1 MLHIQIIREVG
12 RKRFPRPAQIGG
24 FAYKIEAMLR
34 INLFGAP
41 AVYDESGKPLPIR
54 RRLTRALLYY
64 IAAQGRPITRDHL
77 IDRFWPDE
85 PLDKARALL
94 RDGLGKARECLPDKE
109 LLQTTRDSVTL
120 DFQRVSVD
128 LLEIQTLL
136 ETIKASTR
144 KLPENALL
152 PAETYR
158 QMLKVMQV
166 WNGRNFLP
174 GGDVEYS
181 DELSDWMRE
190 TEEAMTR
197 ELVRISKRLA
207 VHEAAS
213 GHPDQANRWLML
225 ALNFD
230 EFDADVH
237 QAILENYLKNDS
249 LKEARAYFESLEN
262 IYGEK
267 ADYPRGVRALETRI
281 YATPTADLP
290 TLPPDWNVRQSLQV
304 PFIGQQEILEE
315 MERAYRIGGG
325 VLIYGEA
332 GAGKTRL
339 VQEFFRRQKG
349 FPRLM
354 LASCQP
360 LESGMPFSP
369 WISLLRN
376 SISQEEWRKLD
387 VNWADSL
394 RLLLPEL
401 GQFRNKI
408 PSPQTSPDV
417 SRGALLE
424 AVHKTLLMAA
434 NKGPVILF
442 LDDVHWADESTLAIV
457 AYLLREEFF
466 SQGRGLL
473 IMTARIE
480 EQNPQLDRFL
490 LTPYPQP
497 VRRLEMRALLSDEIA
512 ELCEQVLSRPLPFS
526 IIEQLAQDTGGNP
539 FFLLEIL
546 SRLQETYPA
555 DELADAETL
564 PLPASISELVKA
576 RLATL
581 SPEARELLSIGA
593 VMGSSFELAVIEKA
607 VSFSP
612 EQVIDAL
619 DALDVTRLVR
629 SLPGDRPVYSFRH
642 EKIRESLL
650 NELSPGRKRLLNQKC
665 ALALEAYHGSEK
677 NVVASKLA
685 LHYESAGDLLKAFEY
700 WKIAAKNAYRLE
712 SFYEC
717 TEAYHRAERLLPRAV
732 DLTDEQIYEMYTAW
746 MTLAFDNDDA
756 AELEQLSQSLGALGR
771 ERASDL
777 LTGASFTALGEAHMA
792 RNQFERAYEASMQAF
807 SHVARSGNKAEMA
820 RLMVRQGIALRMMGR
835 IHDAQGWF
843 LKVLQAT
850 RDETEPG
857 LVLSRADANHQM
869 SMTENLVGFP
879 DRALEY
885 TRRSLEDAEN
895 VGYLYGK
902 IMAHSSMGF
911 SYYLKGD
918 LAKGQ
923 EACLQGLS
931 LLGQVAAWRM
941 VVYLDV
947 YCAMNEIEMGL
958 IGLAWKHAQHAIDL
972 GRKYGHG
979 KTMSLGYRVLGD
991 IYARLLNFKKAQ
1003 HAYDQ
1008 GIGAAGEH
1016 FIYIESLHRRGYCLI
1031 CQGDIHGMAQ
1041 IAQSME
1047 SAEALGLGSI
1057 LTMSGIS
1064 ELAALVELNDA
1075 DRFEE
1080 RAQWFLAES
1089 PPRIGS
1095 ELPLC
1100 TVKRLRAKLLLRQGK
1115 PKEALQTLGNITA
1128 WYRQHQYRWLELEC
1142 LEIETDAL
1150 AQIGQDVAAQRNRI
1164 ETILDE
1170 LENGLEDAPILFEWQ
1185 RFWEKFHQSEKE
1197 K

>member
-1 MLHIQIIREVG
+1 MV
-12 RKRFPRPAQIGG
+12 
-24 FAYKIEAMLR
+24 FAYKIESMLR

-41 AVYDESGKPLPIR
+41 TVYDEVGKPIVIR

-85 PLDKARALL
+85 PLDKARAFL
-94 RDGLGKARECLPDKE
+94 RDGLSKVRESLPDKE
-109 LLQTTRDSVTL
+109 LLQTTRDSVKL
-120 DFQRVSVD
+120 NFQQVSVD
-128 LLEIQTLL
+128 LLEIQSLI

-144 KLPENALL
+144 KLPENAPL

-158 QMLKVMQV
+158 QMLKVMQT
-166 WNGRNFLP
+166 WDGRNFLP
-174 GGDVEYS
+174 GGDVEFS
-181 DELSDWMRE
+181 DDLSDWMRE
-190 TEEAMTR
+190 TEESIAR
-197 ELVRISKRLA
+197 ELVRIARQLA
-207 VHEAAS
+207 AHEAAS
-213 GHPDQANRWLML
+213 GHPDQANRWLMM
-225 ALNFD
+225 ALRFD
-230 EFDADVH
+230 EFDAGIH

-249 LKEARAYFESLEN
+249 LKEAREYFESLEN
-262 IYGEK
+262 IYGDK
-267 ADYPRGVRALETRI
+267 QDYPRGVRALESRL
-281 YATPTADLP
+281 YATPSSDLP
-290 TLPPDWNVRQSLQV
+290 ALPPDWNVRQSLQV
-304 PFIGQQEILEE
+304 PFIGQAEMLEE

-325 VLIYGEA
+325 ILIYGEA

-360 LESGMPFSP
+360 LETGMPFSP

-376 SISQEEWRKLD
+376 SISQTEWRKLD
-387 VNWADSL
+387 ANWTNSL
-394 RLLLPEL
+394 SLLLPEL
-401 GQFRNKI
+401 GQFRNSKT
-408 PSPQTSPDV
+408 PSPQKPPDV

-424 AVHKTLLMAA
+424 AIHKTLLVAA
-434 NKGPVILF
+434 SKDPVILF

-473 IMTARIE
+473 VMTARIE

-490 LTPYPQP
+490 LTSYPQP
-497 VRRLEMRALLSDEIA
+497 VRRLEMRALSSEEIA

-526 IIEQLAQDTGGNP
+526 IIEHLLQDTGGNP
-539 FFLLEIL
+539 FFLLEII

-555 DELADAETL
+555 EELADAKSL
-564 PLPASISELVKA
+564 PLPASINELVKA

-593 VMGSSFELAVIEKA
+593 VMGSSFELAMIEKA
-607 VSFSP
+607 VSFSA

-619 DALDVTRLVR
+619 DALDATRLVR
-629 SLPGDRPVYSFRH
+629 SLPGDRPVYAFRH

-665 ALALEAYHGSEK
+665 ALMLEEYYGSQKE
-677 NVVASKLA
+677 VVASKLA

-700 WKIAAKNAYRLE
+700 WKVAAKNAYRLE

-732 DLTDEQIYEMYTAW
+732 GLTDEQIYEMYTAW
-746 MTLAFDNDDA
+746 ITLAFDNDDA
-756 AELEQLSQSLGALGR
+756 AELERLSQSLGALGR

-807 SHVARSGNKAEMA
+807 SHVTRSGNQVEMA
-820 RLMVRQGIALRMMGR
+820 RLMVRQGNYLRMMGR

-843 LKVLQAT
+843 LRTLQVT
-850 RDETEPG
+850 RDATEPD
-857 LVLSRADANHQM
+857 LVISRADAHHQM
-869 SMTENLVGFP
+869 SMTENLLGFP
-879 DRALEY
+879 NRALEY
-885 TRRSLEDAEN
+885 SQRSLEDAQN
-895 VGYLYGK
+895 AGYLYGK
-902 IMAHSSMGF
+902 IMTHSALGY

-923 EACLQGLS
+923 EACLKGLS
-931 LLGQVAAWRM
+931 LLGQIAAWRM

-947 YCAMNEIEMGL
+947 YCAMNEMEMGL

-972 GRKYGHG
+972 GRKYGHA
-979 KTMSLGYRVLGD
+979 KTMSMGYRVLGD
-991 IYARLLNFKKAQ
+991 IYAYLLNFKKAR

-1008 GIGAAGEH
+1008 GIAAAGEH
-1016 FIYIESLHRRGYCLI
+1016 FIRSENLHRRGYCLA
-1031 CQGDIHGMAQ
+1031 CEGDESGLAQ
-1041 IAQSME
+1041 IAQAME
-1047 SAEALGLGSI
+1047 SAESLGLGAV
-1057 LTMSGIS
+1057 LTLGGIS
-1064 ELAALVELNDA
+1064 ELAALVELGDGEG
-1075 DRFEE
+1075 FEA
-1080 RAQWFLAES
+1080 RAQWFLTEA
-1089 PPRIGS
+1089 PPRIGA
-1095 ELPLC
+1095 ELPIC
-1100 TVKRLRAKLLLRQGK
+1100 TVKRLRSKLLLRQGK
-1115 PKEALQTLGNITA
+1115 PAEALQMLGNTAA
-1128 WYRQHQYRWLELEC
+1128 WYHEHQYRWLELEC
-1142 LEIETDAL
+1142 LQIQAIAL
-1150 AQIGQDVAAQRNRI
+1150 AQTGQEATAQRNQI

-1185 RFWEKFHQSEKE
+1185 RFWERYHPPEQNENP
-1197 K
+1197 